1 MKYSYELAPVVPEA
15 SNVMSS
21 TAQTTSLVAP
31 EIKLTTGNAEA
42 STVTVTT
49 FEVALAKLDGTGQ
62 VVPPRDTKA
71 RRLKAVVADNGAGSK
86 VKDVAPGISAKAP
99 EAVLL
104 CH

>member
-1 MKYSYELAPVVPEA
+1 MAPVVPEA

-21 TAQTTSLVAP
+21 PAQTTSLVAP

-62 VVPPRDTKA
+62 VVPPRDT
-71 RRLKAVVADNGAGSK
+71 
-86 VKDVAPGISAKAP
+86 
-99 EAVLL
+99 
-104 CH
+104 

>member
-1 MKYSYELAPVVPEA
+1 
-15 SNVMSS
+15 MSS
-21 TAQTTSLVAP
+21 AAQTTSLVTP
-31 EIKLTTGNAEA
+31 EIKLTTGNAVA

-49 FEVALAKLDGTGQ
+49 FEVALAKFDGIGQ
-62 VVPPRDTKA
+62 AVPPSVTYA